1 MSYLLASAA
10 GIFLVAFFPSLP
22 SVPLYLVLV
31 AAFALLLAVVTVVF
45 RKSDDLVGRLIAS
58 HALCLALGIG
68 WGIMSGHQLLDH
80 QLPDSLDKQQFL
92 ITGTV
97 VGLVDNQ
104 PKRQR
109 FNFEV
114 NTTKPLNFN
123 AVDGVAD
130 SASVKNLLLSWYQ
143 FDHGKNKYPNR
154 QIRSGDQWQLL
165 VRLRKPRGM
174 RNAGGF
180 DYQAWLVEQGY
191 SATGYIVDSSL
202 NWPLQTDS
210 FYGGETLRVWISRLR
225 AQIREAIANSQ
236 LSHTGKAVVSALTIG
251 DKTGLDNQWDD
262 LVRWGIIHLMVIS
275 GLHIGLVA
283 SLGFYLGLLLNR
295 PLLLF
300 SRVSKGVIDTT
311 LCRFLPPL
319 LGFISALI
327 YSALAGFSLPTQ
339 RAMIAVAVV
348 MLTKLIYRKLPVQYV
363 FAWAFLL
370 IALSQPLAVLS
381 ASFWLSF
388 AAVAILLLWFS
399 PWFSVRKQWHRLLS
413 AQLALFAGMAVL
425 GIGFMGHF
433 SWLAPV
439 INLVAVPWIS
449 LITVPLCLLGLLSY
463 FFIPSLTSKLWLLAD
478 GSINGLWYVL
488 ESIPKEIGL
497 VYLPIPV
504 TGFTLASILI
514 ASFALLIPRGIPLRW
529 LCLVPIILL
538 ILVPLQRPPLRITV
552 LDVGQGLAVVVE
564 LPSHLLVYDSGPAYS
579 DQFDAGSGVVAPFLR
594 RRGYLTVDKLL
605 ISHEDNDHAGG
616 FYGLLD
622 SIPVEQALLG
632 PGFLPLY
639 KVFKEGTDESLDI
652 ELNKGVMQCDN
663 TQRWSWSFWN
673 PLLKAHE
680 AIDFY
685 VLMPN
690 PIVSPLT
697 SRNNSSCVLLIQ
709 WRDQRVLLTGDI
721 EKKAEKDLLKR
732 YQMRPVTLMVAPHHG
747 SKTSSSAEF
756 VETLRP
762 THVVFSAGHRHHF
775 GHPHPS
781 VVKRYQTLGSS
792 LWNTAEH
799 GGITFTWQYDGQL
812 GVEANRSQGWQFWW
826 R

>member
-1 MSYLLASAA
+1 MSYLLTTAA

-22 SVPLYLVLV
+22 SVLLYLALV
-31 AAFALLLAVVTVVF
+31 AVFALLLAIVTVVF
-45 RKSDDLVGRLIAS
+45 RKPDDAIGRLIAS

-68 WGIMSGHQLLDH
+68 WGIMSGHQQLAH

-92 ITGTV
+92 ISGTV

-109 FNFEV
+109 FNFVV
-114 NTTKPLNFN
+114 NTIKPLNFS
-123 AVDGVAD
+123 AIDGTAD
-130 SASVKNLLLSWYQ
+130 SVPVKNLLLSWYQ
-143 FDHGKNKYPNR
+143 FGYGKNKYPNR

-174 RNAGGF
+174 LNAGGF

-202 NWPLQTDS
+202 NRPLQTDS
-210 FYGGETLRVWISRLR
+210 FYAEQTLRIWISRLR
-225 AQIREAIANSQ
+225 MQIREAIASSQ
-236 LSHTGKAVVSALTIG
+236 LSHTGKAVVTALTIG
-251 DKTGLDNQWDD
+251 DKSGLDTQWDD
-262 LVRWGIIHLMVIS
+262 LVRWGIVHLIVIS

-300 SRVSKGVIDTT
+300 SHVSKGVIKTS

-319 LGFISALI
+319 LGFISAPV

-348 MLTKLIYRKLPVQYV
+348 MLTKLFYRKLPVQYV
-363 FAWAFLL
+363 FAWTFFL

-388 AAVAILLLWFS
+388 GAVAILLLWFS
-399 PWFSVRKQWHRLLS
+399 PWFSVRKQWQRLLS
-413 AQLALFAGMAVL
+413 AQLALFVGMAVL
-425 GIGFMGHF
+425 GIGFMGHI
-433 SWLAPV
+433 SWLAPLV
-439 INLVAVPWIS
+439 NLLAVPWIS

-488 ESIPKEIGL
+488 ESLPKEIGL
-497 VYLPIPV
+497 LYLPIPV

-529 LCLVPIILL
+529 LCLLPIILL
-538 ILVPLQRPPLRITV
+538 ILVPHQRPPLRVTV
-552 LDVGQGLAVVVE
+552 LDVGQGLAVVIE

-579 DQFDAGSGVVAPFLR
+579 DQFDAGSGVIAPFLR
-594 RRGYLTVDKLL
+594 RRGHLTVDKLL
-605 ISHEDNDHAGG
+605 ISHQDNDHAGG

-622 SIPVEQALLG
+622 SIPVQQALLG

-639 KVFKEGTDESLDI
+639 KVFKAGSDESLNI
-652 ELNKGVMQCDN
+652 EPSKGVLQCDN
-663 TQRWSWSFWN
+663 TQSWSWSFWN
-673 PLLKAHE
+673 PLLKTYE

-685 VLMPN
+685 VLIPD
-690 PIVSPLT
+690 PIDSSLT
-697 SRNNSSCVLLIQ
+697 SRNNLSCVLLIK
-709 WRDQRVLLTGDI
+709 WRDQQILLTGDI
-721 EKKAEKDLLKR
+721 EKRAENVLLKR
-732 YQMRPVTLMVAPHHG
+732 YQMQPVTLLVAPHHG
-747 SKTSSSAEF
+747 SKTSSSPRF
-756 VETLRP
+756 VKTLRP
-762 THVVFSAGHRHHF
+762 SHVVFSAGHRHHF

-781 VVKRYQTLGSS
+781 VVRRYQTLGSN

-812 GVEANRSQGWQFWW
+812 GIEAIRDQGWQFWW